1 MNQHSKNI
9 VERSDM
15 SDRNRSANDLARL
28 SLAVSLM
35 TLIGC
40 GGGGSEEAAPAETP
54 TAGKAETKKS
64 EVPTVKGLGATA
76 KGRQEGIDASAS
88 GGGGAPIPPEAE
100 AARKAMMQGQGG
112 PPGGPGRPSE
122 KESAPASGPGA
133 ITPGQL
139 QTAAPSG
146 GGGYVPPGVG
156 GPPGQGQ
163 GPGGPGGP
171 GGYVPPGV
179 ASGGPGGG
187 GPPGAGMMAGMMP
200 PGGYG
205 GQGGGPGGGG
215 NSGPVLLAQNA
226 FTEGGDALQAEAPKT
241 GAGGLAGAVS
251 DFKDPTKAVESF
263 LSAVQ
268 SKDPEL
274 IAEAISKRAPEEAK
288 TVVYKK
294 TLASALAK
302 NLKDEDLESL
312 AEAFADYKV
321 ENIGVSKSSGSM
333 NVTVGRTKKA
343 TEKQKRT
350 EYERRIMRVHRD
362 GKVGWKVIDLGN
374 KIAF

>member
-1 MNQHSKNI
+1 
-9 VERSDM
+9 M

-54 TAGKAETKKS
+54 TAGKTETKKS

-112 PPGGPGRPSE
+112 PPGGAGRPSE
-122 KESAPASGPGA
+122 KESSPASGPGA

-146 GGGYVPPGVG
+146 GGSGGYVPAGVG

-163 GPGGPGGP
+163 GPGGPPGQGQGQGPGGP

-205 GQGGGPGGGG
+205 GPGGGFGGPGGG

-288 TVVYKK
+288 LGVYKK
-294 TLASALAK
+294 ILTGALAK

-333 NVTVGRTKKA
+333 NVTVGRMKKA

>member
-1 MNQHSKNI
+1 
-9 VERSDM
+9 M

-40 GGGGSEEAAPAETP
+40 GGGGSEEAAPAETSTT
-54 TAGKAETKKS
+54 TAGKAEPKKS
-64 EVPTVKGLGATA
+64 EIPTVKGLGATA

-112 PPGGPGRPSE
+112 PPGGAGRPSE
-122 KESAPASGPGA
+122 KESEPASGPGA

-163 GPGGPGGP
+163 GPGGPPGQGSGGP

-187 GPPGAGMMAGMMP
+187 GPPGVGMMP

-205 GQGGGPGGGG
+205 GPGGGFGGPGGG

-241 GAGGLAGAVS
+241 GAAGMAGAVS

-294 TLASALAK
+294 ILTGALAK

>member
-1 MNQHSKNI
+1 MI
-9 VERSDM
+9 
-15 SDRNRSANDLARL
+15 
-28 SLAVSLM
+28 
-35 TLIGC
+35 
-40 GGGGSEEAAPAETP
+40 
-54 TAGKAETKKS
+54 
-64 EVPTVKGLGATA
+64 
-76 KGRQEGIDASAS
+76 
-88 GGGGAPIPPEAE
+88 
-100 AARKAMMQGQGG
+100 
-112 PPGGPGRPSE
+112 
-122 KESAPASGPGA
+122 
-133 ITPGQL
+133 
-139 QTAAPSG
+139 
-146 GGGYVPPGVG
+146 
-156 GPPGQGQ
+156 
-163 GPGGPGGP
+163 
-171 GGYVPPGV
+171 
-179 ASGGPGGG
+179 
-187 GPPGAGMMAGMMP
+187 P

-205 GQGGGPGGGG
+205 GPGGGFGGPGGG

-241 GAGGLAGAVS
+241 GAAGMAGAVS

-294 TLASALAK
+294 ILTGALAK

-312 AEAFADYKV
+312 ADAFADYKV